1 MNFQT
6 HLAASSP
13 DLFAAGA
20 ADAVDR
26 HAEVGDGDGG
36 TGDGDGG
43 NEEVGTGEVGTGE
56 VGPEGGGGE
65 SAGREWESRWRSRRI
80 PSKRPTWASSGKTFN
95 QRATLGHCCEVT
107 QVNDVLTLKAIQL
120 IVVELDTCLVWE
132 LLLVPDTSEER
143 ISAL

>member
-36 TGDGDGG
+36 TE
-43 NEEVGTGEVGTGE
+43 NAGTEEVGTGE

-107 QVNDVLTLKAIQL
+107 QVNDVLTLKAF
-120 IVVELDTCLVWE
+120 T
-132 LLLVPDTSEER
+132 
-143 ISAL
+143 